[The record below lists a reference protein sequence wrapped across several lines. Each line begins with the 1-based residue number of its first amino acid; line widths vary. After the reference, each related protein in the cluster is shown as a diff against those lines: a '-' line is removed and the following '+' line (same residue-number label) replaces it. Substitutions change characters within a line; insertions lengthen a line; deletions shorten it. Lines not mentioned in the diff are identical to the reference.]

1 LLKINYVG
9 YTDTILNL
17 GSVDSSTQLNLPP
30 IVLKEN
36 SVNLKEVAV
45 TAMKNPSNLKTETL
59 QLI

>member
-1 LLKINYVG
+1 MLKINYVG